1 MIKKLYMTLSSY
13 SSPVLAFWESAISNE
28 TTLSFFNF
36 NIRWCIHRRL
46 NRFVSLSFFMGWN
59 IFDIQP
65 AGLLALSRRQFFIQM
80 FYFRCI
86 ECPLMDDIDEEITD
100 EEMEILVNMD
110 YDEDFVTDGNIVETN
125 EEIWEFLNLFLVC
138 LLLLLLISYS
148 YPIH

>member
-1 MIKKLYMTLSSY
+1 
-13 SSPVLAFWESAISNE
+13 
-28 TTLSFFNF
+28 
-36 NIRWCIHRRL
+36 
-46 NRFVSLSFFMGWN
+46 
-59 IFDIQP
+59 
-65 AGLLALSRRQFFIQM
+65 
-80 FYFRCI
+80 
-86 ECPLMDDIDEEITD
+86 MDDIDEEITD